1 MELREKRGYEFGKM
15 KDEKEEMCEMRVKK
29 EE

>member
-1 MELREKRGYEFGKM
+1 MESEEKRGYEFGEM
-15 KDEKEEMCEMRVKK
+15 KDEKEKMCEMRVKK